1 MKRFAPTL
9 PRTLLINMVV
19 IVTVSVGLFI
29 LLSLAFES
37 WRLDEERTDLDRN
50 HREPLKQELKRQ
62 VDGTVAFVAFKRSK
76 LEKQAEEELRQR
88 VLEAHAIASHIV
100 KTYGA
105 TKSPQELQSLV
116 REALRPIRFA
126 GGKGY
131 FFATRLDGV
140 EQLFADRPAFE
151 GQNLLTMQDTEGRY
165 VIRDMIKLA
174 RRQDEGLYRYTW
186 SKPDKPGTH
195 YRKISY
201 IKRFAPFNWFIG
213 TGLYLDD
220 VEQQLK
226 SEVLAYIEQIRFGSD
241 GYIFA
246 AQWDG
251 LSLSGPAKGKNMLAV
266 TDANGNRVVERLIS
280 LARQGG
286 GYLSYHMP
294 DLQGVR
300 QGVKLSYVQPIKD
313 WQWYIGAG
321 VYTEDIEAAVRQARQ
336 EMLLRLFRTVSI
348 LVFVLIC
355 FVSFAVWT
363 SRRAAQKIAG
373 ALEQFSRFFVQAET
387 GAAYL
392 DPASLPFEELQ
403 TIARAANHMV
413 EERKRIEEDIQQQ
426 AHRLALEV
434 AERQAAQESLA
445 VSKQALE
452 EINATLEERV
462 AAEVAANV
470 EKNRIMFQQGRLA
483 AMGETM
489 ASIAHQWR
497 QPLNNLAIM
506 LQSLLFDHE
515 RQELDRATL
524 EQQVGIGMEMVTYLS
539 KTIDDF
545 RNFFLPDQAQ
555 QAFAIMPA
563 LRKGVALVQDGFA
576 GYGVA
581 LQVSDADVGSTVGY
595 PHEFARAVLSIIT
608 NAKEA
613 CLERQV
619 ANPTVTLM
627 AERRGSCVVI
637 TISDNAGGVS
647 PEIMERIFD
656 PYFTTKQKSQGTGL
670 GLYIAK
676 MVIEKNMGGRLSVA
690 NSAHGA
696 VFRIELPAGGAALQ

>member
-19 IVTVSVGLFI
+19 IVTMSVGLFI
-29 LLSLAFES
+29 LLSLSFEGS
-37 WRLDEERTDLDRN
+37 RFEDELADLDRD

-62 VDGTVAFVAFKRSK
+62 IDSTVAFVDFKRSK
-76 LEKQAEEELRQR
+76 LEKQAEQEVRQR
-88 VLEAHAIASHIV
+88 VLEAHAIASHLV

-105 TKSPQELQSLV
+105 TKSQQELQVLV

-131 FFATRLDGV
+131 FFATRMDGV
-140 EQLFADRPAFE
+140 EQLFADRPSFE
-151 GQNLLTMQDTEGRY
+151 GKNLLGMRDTEGRY
-165 VIRDMIKLA
+165 VIRDMIGLVRK
-174 RRQDEGLYRYTW
+174 QGEGFYRYTW
-186 SKPDKPGTH
+186 TKPDKPGKH

-213 TGLYLDD
+213 TGIYLDD

-226 SEVLAYIEQIRFGSD
+226 NEMLAYVEQVRFGSG

-246 AQWDG
+246 GQWDG
-251 LSLSGPAKGKNMLAV
+251 LSLSGPAKGRNMLAV
-266 TDANGNRVVERLIS
+266 TDADGNRVVERLIA

-286 GYLSYHMP
+286 GYLSYRMP

-321 VYTEDIEAAVRQARQ
+321 VYTEDIEAAVQQARQ
-336 EMLLRLFRTVSI
+336 EMLMRLFRTISI
-348 LVFVLIC
+348 LVFVLLC

-363 SRRAAQKIAG
+363 SRRAAQKIAA
-373 ALEQFSRFFVQAET
+373 ALEQFSRFFLQAET

-426 AHRLALEV
+426 ARRLAQEV

-445 VSKQALE
+445 ASKQALE
-452 EINATLEERV
+452 DINTTLEERV
-462 AAEVAANV
+462 VAEVAANV

-497 QPLNNLAIM
+497 QPLNNLAVT

-515 RQELDRATL
+515 RQELDRVTL
-524 EQQVGIGMEMVTYLS
+524 EQQVAVGMEMVTYLS

-545 RNFFLPDQAQ
+545 RNFFLPEQIQ
-555 QAFAIMPA
+555 QEFEIMAA

-576 GYGVA
+576 GCGVA
-581 LQVSDADVGSTVGY
+581 LQVSTADVGSALGY
-595 PHEFARAVLSIIT
+595 PREFARAVLSIIT

-619 ANPTVTLM
+619 ANPTVSLV
-627 AERRGSCVVI
+627 AERWDGRVVI
-637 TISDNAGGVS
+637 TVSDNAGGV
-647 PEIMERIFD
+647 PYEIMERIFD
-656 PYFTTKQKSQGTGL
+656 PYFTTKEKSQGTGL

-676 MVIEKNMGGRLSVA
+676 MVIEKNMGGQLSVT

-696 VFRIELPAGGAALQ
+696 VFRIELPASGAALQ